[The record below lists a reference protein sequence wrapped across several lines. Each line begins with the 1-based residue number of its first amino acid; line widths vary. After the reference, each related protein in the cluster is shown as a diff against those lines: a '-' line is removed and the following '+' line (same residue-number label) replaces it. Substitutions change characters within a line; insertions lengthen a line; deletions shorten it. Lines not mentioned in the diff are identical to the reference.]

1 MPIKPTNPALLE
13 FVGEVF
19 AEAKQRPKKDQF
31 TISRANA
38 IAAANCIATMLG
50 GAAKGGKAS
59 KGKAGPKIKRT
70 DRKAELTRERVRRH
84 RANKETKV

>member
-1 MPIKPTNPALLE
+1 MPIKPTNPALLA
-13 FVGEVF
+13 FVSEVF
-19 AEAKQRPKKDQF
+19 AEVKQRPKKDEF
-31 TISRANA
+31 VITRANA

-70 DRKAELTRERVRRH
+70 DRRAALTRERVRKH
-84 RANKETKV
+84 RANKEKTA